1 MRIPAHHRTMALVGV
16 ILVSAC
22 AGRRESG
29 SQADPNLITRT
40 EIEATTASDLYGVI
54 RQLRPRW
61 LTVRGAR
68 TLDARSGIVV
78 FQDRN
83 FLGSVDVLRDMPRGV
98 AQSLRYLDGPRAFAT
113 LPGLGPNVEAAIV
126 IEPARGR

>member
-1 MRIPAHHRTMALVGV
+1 
-16 ILVSAC
+16 
-22 AGRRESG
+22 SG

-68 TLDARSGIVV
+68 TPDARSGIVV

-83 FLGSVDVLRDMPRGV
+83 CLGSVDVPRDLPRGA
-98 AQSLRYLDGPRAFAT
+98 AQALRYLHRPPALAT
-113 LPGLGPNVEAAIV
+113 RPGLGPNVEAAIV
-126 IEPARGR
+126 TEPARGR